1 MNVMDEDIS
10 VQFVLISSVLEIIL
24 AWWKKILEIINKE
37 SNKDD
42 LQIVQLKNQTSTMG
56 SSTSIRTQ
64 NEQHVNVYHV

>member
-10 VQFVLISSVLEIIL
+10 VQFVLILSVLEIIL

-56 SSTSIRTQ
+56 SSTSICTQ

>member
-10 VQFVLISSVLEIIL
+10 VQFVLMLSVLEIIL
-24 AWWKKILEIINKE
+24 AWWKKILEILNKE

-56 SSTSIRTQ
+56 STSIRTQ